1 MNSRLN
7 KPMLVASMKPGAPS
21 SPTPGPERAVFARL
35 GGTASSSAKVGSQ
48 DAHKNPRTLLVA
60 GIMSGTSAD
69 GIDVALCRISPA
81 PPTKALSSR
90 ANPERSEGEVER
102 PAAPFAPPKLKLL
115 GHRAFP
121 YDKKLRTKILS
132 IAAGEPTTAAELSQ
146 LSWHLGNLYADAVA
160 STTHD
165 LNLKPQ
171 LIAVHGQTIYH
182 QATPANFLGKPLRC
196 TSQIGEP
203 SLIAERLHLPVIS
216 DFRPADLAAGGQGA
230 PLVPMLDYCLFRH
243 PTKNRLLLNLGGIA
257 NITALPAACTTSDIL
272 AFDTGP
278 ASMVIDA
285 LMQRL
290 YNRRYD
296 KNGSVAA
303 RGKVLK
309 PVLDRLLADRYY
321 GAPPPKSCG
330 REEYGPAF
338 ADRFLTLCKSA
349 PNEDIIATATSFT
362 AATILD
368 AYRRFCWPHLS
379 GCPIHARSS
388 RMGGDATKL
397 KAPTELIAA
406 GGGANNQTLM
416 RMLTDHLKP
425 LGVKVSTTAATGL
438 PVEAKEAAAFA
449 LLGWLTW
456 HHLPGNIPSA
466 TGATHPAILGRV
478 TFA

>member
-1 MNSRLN
+1 VNIPQL
-7 KPMLVASMKPGAPS
+7 KSM
-21 SPTPGPERAVFARL
+21 
-35 GGTASSSAKVGSQ
+35 
-48 DAHKNPRTLLVA
+48 LVA

-69 GIDVALCRISPA
+69 GVDVAICRIA
-81 PPTKALSSR
+81 PIRQSTNLSSR
-90 ANPERSEGEVER
+90 PKRSAVER
-102 PAAPFAPPKLKLL
+102 PAALFTPPKLKIL

-121 YDKKLRTKILS
+121 YDKKLRSAILS
-132 IAAGEPTTAAELSQ
+132 IAAGEPTTAATLSQ

-160 STTHD
+160 STARH
-165 LNLKPQ
+165 LSLKPQ
-171 LIAVHGQTIYH
+171 LIALHGQTIHH
-182 QATPANFLGKPLRC
+182 QATPANFLGKPTRS
-196 TSQIGEP
+196 TWQIGEP
-203 SLIAERLHLPVIS
+203 SLIAERLHVPVVS

-230 PLVPMLDYCLFRH
+230 PLVPMLDFTLFRH

-257 NITALPAACTTSDIL
+257 NITALPAACTTADIL

-296 KNGSVAA
+296 KNGTVAA

-309 PVLDRLLADRYY
+309 PIVDRLLADPYY
-321 GAPPPKSCG
+321 AAPPPKSCG
-330 REEYGPAF
+330 REQYGVAF
-338 ADRFLTLCKSA
+338 TDRFLALCKSA
-349 PNEDIIATATSFT
+349 PKEDIVATAAAFT

-368 AYRRFCWPHLS
+368 AYSRFCWPHL
-379 GCPIHARSS
+379 GQRAPLAR
-388 RMGGDATKL
+388 T
-397 KAPTELIAA
+397 TELFAA
-406 GGGANNQTLM
+406 GGGAKNLTLM

-425 LGVKVSTTAATGL
+425 LGIKVSTTAATGL

-466 TGATHPAILGRV
+466 TGATHPAILGKV